1 MNYFIKYPKL
11 SQFVILLILF
21 SLLCI
26 LINPSENNFLW
37 RFPSLIAGLP
47 HLIND
52 SVNYLMYDFM
62 PIEVYDPEIEEYEER
77 PLIKEFTRTLSG
89 IILFCIVFVR
99 EILIGGVKTIVF
111 FYWLGFYSRT

>member
-11 SQFVILLILF
+11 SQFVIILILF
-21 SLLCI
+21 SLLSI

-62 PIEVYDPEIEEYEER
+62 PIEVYDPEIEE
-77 PLIKEFTRTLSG
+77 
-89 IILFCIVFVR
+89 
-99 EILIGGVKTIVF
+99 
-111 FYWLGFYSRT
+111 